1 MLRELFGVF
10 SEPKDTASDQVAKS
24 STTTERSESVLGANT
39 HVEGTLEGEGNLR
52 LDGTFVGDITIQ
64 GKVTIGERGTLEGDL
79 IGEAVSVSGVV
90 RGDIT
95 ARKTAILRTGRV
107 WGDLRQEALMTEEG
121 GFIQGLVTMEE
132 NVDIKETIT
141 PPETV
146 EEAIEK
152 VEGEA
157 EKDSV
162 PTRKSP

>member
-1 MLRELFGVF
+1 MRRSLPVLRELFGGF

-39 HVEGTLEGEGNLR
+39 HVEGTLEG
-52 LDGTFVGDITIQ
+52 DVTIQ
-64 GKVTIGERGTLEGDL
+64 GKVIIGERGTLEGDL

-107 WGDLRQEALMTEEG
+107 WGNLRQEALMTEEG

-132 NVDIKETIT
+132 NIDIKEAIT

-146 EEAIEK
+146 EEVIEE
-152 VEGEA
+152 VEGET